1 MTPDQISEYG
11 IAAIAIALFVWFT
24 RGMLGNVLK
33 RQEATTKGEESLQ
46 SQLQKQIVDMHSRN
60 KELTDRYHTA
70 MTDAMKLATTHGE
83 NIMKAVM
90 EVRREHHESM
100 QRVYQRME
108 KTEEMLNACEERD
121 KRCNARLD
129 LLESQIG
136 IVSKH
141 PAHITGVAP

>member
-1 MTPDQISEYG
+1 MTPEEISQYG
-11 IAAIAIALFVWFT
+11 AGIIGLGIIFWFL
-24 RGMLGNVLK
+24 RGVLGNVLR
-33 RQEATTKGEESLQ
+33 RQRSTTTGEESLQ
-46 SQLQKQIVDMHSRN
+46 VQLHRQIIDLHGRN

-100 QRVYQRME
+100 QRVYMRME
-108 KTEEMLNACEERD
+108 ETEHQLSACEERD

-129 LLESQIG
+129 LLERQVG
-136 IVSKH
+136 IVSSH
-141 PAHITGVAP
+141 PSHNTGV